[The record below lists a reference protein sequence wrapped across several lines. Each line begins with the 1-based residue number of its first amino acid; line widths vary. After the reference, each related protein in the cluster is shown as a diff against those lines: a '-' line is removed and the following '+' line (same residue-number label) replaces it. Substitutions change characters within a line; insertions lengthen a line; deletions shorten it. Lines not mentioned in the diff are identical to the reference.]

1 MSKRL
6 CHSKKVRFKQKQRP
20 FSKAANPPL
29 SGKTG

>member
-6 CHSKKVRFKQKQRP
+6 CHSKKMRFKRP